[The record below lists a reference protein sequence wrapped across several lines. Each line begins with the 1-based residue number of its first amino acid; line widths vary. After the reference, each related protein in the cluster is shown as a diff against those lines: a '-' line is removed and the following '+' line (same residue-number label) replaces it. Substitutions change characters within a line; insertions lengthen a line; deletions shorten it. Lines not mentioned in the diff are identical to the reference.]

1 MSKLLLLTIIGLIVL
16 GVFTGVFEVKV
27 HLDKIGSVPSTLQE
41 TLGGGNIGSQ
51 AEYYFTVWKRKAE
64 IAFTN
69 TENKKFEYYMKY
81 VEQDTKKLKEMMDA
95 EKDPEI
101 VIQQSELLGENLM
114 NAKRSV
120 EKISKEALQEWRD
133 AWVKILAN
141 ANIELARLSLLA
153 GKYKQLQEQIEK
165 IVPSSSASPTP
176 KIELKF

>member
-1 MSKLLLLTIIGLIVL
+1 MSKLLLLAILILILL

-27 HLDKIGSVPSTLQE
+27 RLDKIGSVPSALQE
-41 TLGGGNIGSQ
+41 TFGDGNIGSQ
-51 AEYYFTVWKRKAE
+51 AEYFFTVWKRKAE
-64 IAFTN
+64 IAFAN

-95 EKDPEI
+95 NKDPEI
-101 VIQQSELLGENLM
+101 VIQQSNLLNESLTS
-114 NAKRSV
+114 AKSSV

-165 IVPSSSASPTP
+165 IIPSSASPTP